1 MTDIKVEFGE
11 DYETILNY
19 CLGPDWKTQKVEG
32 SHIYFNQKL
41 GIDLKEYD
49 NIIESISKIKK
60 AWQSI
65 KRDNLLDEILT

>member
-1 MTDIKVEFGE
+1 VQI
-11 DYETILNY
+11 
-19 CLGPDWKTQKVEG
+19 QKVGG

-41 GIDLKEYD
+41 GTDLKESD
-49 NIIESISKIKK
+49 NIIESGQKIKK